1 MASWKKV
8 IVSGSAAEL
17 ASLTLDTVLAASQG
31 GTGISNF
38 ADSTH
43 KNSNTT
49 KGDVGLGNVENTALS
64 TYTGNGGAL
73 DNQYITNGAGYI
85 TSFTNTVDMGDGF
98 NIGVDTNTNSTTII
112 EGETLTFT
120 GGTGISTETTA
131 NGTITFTNSA
141 PFSGD
146 VFDNDGT
153 FASLR
158 AQGTTK
164 GDVGLGNVE
173 NTALSTYTGNGGAL
187 DNQYITNGAGY
198 ITSFTNTVDMGD
210 GFTVAATTTGTG
222 TTITE
227 GDSLTIAAGTG
238 ISTTGTSDG
247 VVTIANTAPFSGDV
261 FDNDG
266 TFASLR
272 AQGTTKGD
280 VGLGNVE
287 NTALSTYTGNGGA
300 LDNQYITNGA
310 GYITSAGTVDD
321 VSIPNLKT
329 ALAGG
334 FGSNAVQ
341 IGDSNDV
348 VTIGNTLKVTGDLI
362 VNGDTTTLSTT
373 NLSIEDQFITIASG
387 STSPTDG
394 GLVVSKQSDGAGYG
408 FGYDTATTR
417 WGFQDGLAINATG
430 IVPDAFVG
438 AIEVHATAAPS
449 SAPVYGG
456 ELNGFGTIHVKKNTG
471 DIYIYA

>member
-8 IVSGSAAEL
+8 IVEGAAASL
-17 ASLTLDTVLAASQG
+17 GSLTLTTTLAAAQG
-31 GTGISNF
+31 GTGITNF

-131 NGTITFTNSA
+131 NGTITFTNTA

-153 FASLR
+153 FTSLR

-198 ITSFTNTVDMGD
+198 ITSFTNTMGS
-210 GFTVAATTTGTG
+210 GFTVSATTDTTA
-222 TTITE
+222 TTITQ
-227 GDSLTIAAGTG
+227 GDDLFFAAGTG
-238 ISTTGTSDG
+238 ITAETTADGT
-247 VVTIANTAPFSGDV
+247 VTITNTAPFSGDV

-266 TFASLR
+266 TFTSLR

-321 VSIPNLKT
+321 VSNANLLT
-329 ALAGG
+329 RLAALESAGG
-334 FGSNAVQ
+334 AANQ
-341 IGDSNDV
+341 NI
-348 VTIGNTLKVTGDLI
+348 TIGTDSGDTIVITGNLQ
-362 VNGDTTTLSTT
+362 VNGTTTTIDTT
-373 NLSIEDQFITIASG
+373 NLNVTDQWINLN
-387 STSPTDG
+387 DG
-394 GLVVSKQSDGAGYG
+394 GSAADGGIVIEGDGVSFGWDNSAG
-408 FGYDTATTR
+408 R
-417 WGFQDGLAINATG
+417 WGYLSTGATEG
-430 IVPDAFVG
+430 QTAPSNDAF
-438 AIEVHATAAPS
+438 AAQVVVNDTVAAYRKNGNIQIS
-449 SAPVYGG
+449 S
-456 ELNGFGTIHVKKNTG
+456 G
-471 DIYIYA
+471 DIYIYVE

>member
-8 IVSGSAAEL
+8 IVSGSAADL
-17 ASLTLDTVLAASQG
+17 ASLTLDTVLAAAEG

-38 ADSTH
+38 ANSTH
-43 KNSNTT
+43 LNSNTT
-49 KGDVGLGNVENTALS
+49 KGNVGLGNVENTALS

-131 NGTITFTNSA
+131 NGTITFTNTA

-146 VFDNDGT
+146 VFDNDAT

-187 DNQYITNGAGY
+187 DNQYIANGAGY
-198 ITSFTNTVDMGD
+198 ITSFTNTMGS
-210 GFTVAATTTGTG
+210 GFTVSATTDTTA
-222 TTITE
+222 TTITQ
-227 GDSLTIAAGTG
+227 GDDLFFAAGTG
-238 ISTTGTSDG
+238 ITAETTADGT
-247 VVTIANTAPFSGDV
+247 VTITNTAPFSGDV
-261 FDNDG
+261 FDNDA

-300 LDNQYITNGA
+300 LDNQYIANGA
-310 GYITSAGTVDD
+310 GYITTAGTVDD
-321 VSIPNLKT
+321 VSVANLKT
-329 ALAGG
+329 RLAGG

-341 IGDSNDV
+341 IGDSNDT
-348 VTIGNTLKVTGDLI
+348 VTIPGNLTVQG
-362 VNGDTTTLSTT
+362 TTTTIDTT
-373 NLSIEDQFITIASG
+373 NLNVTDQFINLNDGG
-387 STSPTDG
+387 SAADG
-394 GLVVSKQSDGAGYG
+394 GLVVEGAGVS
-408 FGYDTATTR
+408 FGWDNSAAR
-417 WGFQDGLAINATG
+417 WGYLSTGATEG
-430 IVPDAFVG
+430 QTAPSNDAF
-438 AIEVHATAAPS
+438 AAQVVVNDTVAAYRKNGNIQIS
-449 SAPVYGG
+449 S
-456 ELNGFGTIHVKKNTG
+456 G
-471 DIYIYA
+471 DIYIYVE

>member
-8 IVSGSAAEL
+8 IVSGSAADL
-17 ASLTLDTVLAASQG
+17 ASLTLDTVLAAAEG

-38 ADSTH
+38 ANSTH
-43 KNSNTT
+43 LNSNTT

-98 NIGVDTNTNSTTII
+98 NIGVDSNTNSTTIT

-131 NGTITFTNSA
+131 DGTITFTNTA

-198 ITSFTNTVDMGD
+198 ITSFTNTMGS
-210 GFTVAATTTGTG
+210 GFTVSATTDTTA
-222 TTITE
+222 TTITQ
-227 GDSLTIAAGTG
+227 GDDLFFAAGTG
-238 ISTTGTSDG
+238 ITAETTADGT
-247 VVTIANTAPFSGDV
+247 VTITNNAPFSGDV

-321 VSIPNLKT
+321 VSNANLLT
-329 ALAGG
+329 RLAALESAGG
-334 FGSNAVQ
+334 AANQ
-341 IGDSNDV
+341 NI
-348 VTIGNTLKVTGDLI
+348 TIGTDSGDTIVITGNLQ
-362 VNGDTTTLSTT
+362 VNGTTTTIDTT
-373 NLSIEDQFITIASG
+373 NLNVTDQWINLN
-387 STSPTDG
+387 DG
-394 GLVVSKQSDGAGYG
+394 GSAADGGIVIEGDGVSFGWDNSAG
-408 FGYDTATTR
+408 R
-417 WGFQDGLAINATG
+417 WGYLSTGATEG
-430 IVPDAFVG
+430 QTAPSNDAFASQV
-438 AIEVHATAAPS
+438 VVNDNVAAYRKNGNIQIS
-449 SAPVYGG
+449 S
-456 ELNGFGTIHVKKNTG
+456 G
-471 DIYIYA
+471 DIFIYVE

>member
-8 IVSGSAAEL
+8 IVSGSAADL
-17 ASLTLDTVLAASQG
+17 ASLTLDTVLAAAEG

-38 ADSTH
+38 ANSTH
-43 KNSNTT
+43 LNSNTT
-49 KGDVGLGNVENTALS
+49 KGNVGLGNVENTALS

-131 NGTITFTNSA
+131 NGTITFTNTA

-146 VFDNDGT
+146 VFDNDAT

-187 DNQYITNGAGY
+187 DNQYIANGAGY
-198 ITSFTNTVDMGD
+198 ITSFTNTMGS
-210 GFTVAATTTGTG
+210 GFTVSATTDTTA
-222 TTITE
+222 TTITQ
-227 GDSLTIAAGTG
+227 GDDLFFAAGTG
-238 ISTTGTSDG
+238 ITAETTADGT
-247 VVTIANTAPFSGDV
+247 VTITNTAPFSGDV
-261 FDNDG
+261 FDNDA

-287 NTALSTYTGNGGA
+287 NTALSTYTGQSGA
-300 LDNQYITNGA
+300 LDNQYIANGA
-310 GYITSAGTVDD
+310 GYITTAGTVDD
-321 VSIPNLKT
+321 VSVANLKT
-329 ALAGG
+329 RLAGG

-341 IGDSNDV
+341 IGDSNDT
-348 VTIGNTLKVTGDLI
+348 VTIPGNLTVQG
-362 VNGDTTTLSTT
+362 TTTTIDTT
-373 NLSIEDQFITIASG
+373 NLNVTDQFINLNDGG
-387 STSPTDG
+387 SAADG
-394 GLVVSKQSDGAGYG
+394 GLVVEGAGVS
-408 FGYDTATTR
+408 FGWDNSAAR
-417 WGFQDGLAINATG
+417 WGYLSTGATEG
-430 IVPDAFVG
+430 QTAPSNDAF
-438 AIEVHATAAPS
+438 AAQVVVNDTVAAYRKNGNIQIS
-449 SAPVYGG
+449 S
-456 ELNGFGTIHVKKNTG
+456 G
-471 DIYIYA
+471 DIYIYVE

>member
-8 IVSGSAAEL
+8 IVSGSAADL
-17 ASLTLDTVLAASQG
+17 ASLTLDTVLAAAEG

-38 ADSTH
+38 ANSTH
-43 KNSNTT
+43 LNSNTT
-49 KGDVGLGNVENTALS
+49 KTDVDLGNVENTALS

-85 TSFTNTVDMGDGF
+85 TSFTNTIDMGDGF

-131 NGTITFTNSA
+131 NGTITFTNTA

-146 VFDNDGT
+146 VFDNDAT

-164 GDVGLGNVE
+164 GDVDLGNVE

-198 ITSFTNTVDMGD
+198 ITSFTNTMGS
-210 GFTVAATTTGTG
+210 GFTVSATTDTTA
-222 TTITE
+222 TTITQGE
-227 GDSLTIAAGTG
+227 DLFFAAGTG
-238 ISTTGTSDG
+238 ITTETTADGT
-247 VVTIANTAPFSGDV
+247 VTITNTAPFSGDV
-261 FDNDG
+261 FDNDA

-280 VGLGNVE
+280 VDLGNVE

-310 GYITSAGTVDD
+310 GYITTAGTVDD
-321 VSIPNLKT
+321 VSVANLKT
-329 ALAGG
+329 RLAGG
-334 FGSNAVQ
+334 FGSDAVQ
-341 IGDSNDV
+341 IGDSNDT
-348 VTIGNTLKVTGDLI
+348 VTIPGNLTVQG
-362 VNGDTTTLSTT
+362 TTTTIDTT
-373 NLSIEDQFITIASG
+373 NLNVTDQFINLNDGG
-387 STSPTDG
+387 SAADG
-394 GLVVSKQSDGAGYG
+394 GLVVEGAGVS
-408 FGYDTATTR
+408 FGWDNSAAR
-417 WGFQDGLAINATG
+417 WGYLSTG
-430 IVPDAFVG
+430 ASDSQ
-438 AIEVHATAAPS
+438 AAPS
-449 SAPVYGG
+449 NHAFAAQVVVNDTVAAYRK
-456 ELNGFGTIHVKKNTG
+456 NGNIQVNSG
-471 DIYIYA
+471 DIFIYVE